1 MQWQQLFMTIE
12 CTQSVHSIVDWISY
26 QPISLFSP
34 VRAAA
39 RTDTLSGQMR
49 QNLTSRRRAGNTGGL
64 YGFPEITAARPAQRS
79 REEIV
84 LLFLYNRLRLSR
96 ACAAIYRRKRRRI
109 CELRYLL
116 QVGRNSFYS
125 LDKNAL
131 KCHHRLAGAAA
142 QSVPGL
148 RESSF
153 LKQCRSRAGTKK
165 PEEGYLSAG

>member
-1 MQWQQLFMTIE
+1 MTIE

-131 KCHHRLAGAAA
+131 KRHHRPAGAAA
-142 QSVPGL
+142 QSVPCL
-148 RESSF
+148 RGSSF